1 MSKMR
6 FRAANAFGAVMLGLA
21 CVAFTLAARAAIS
34 PSETPGAQ
42 DASAV
47 VKSRTY
53 VSLEPVPRGREFQVA
68 VVVEIA
74 HGFHMNSHKPTDPYL
89 IPTTLTAQLP
99 AGFQLLDTVYPQGTL
114 ENFSFS
120 PNKPLDVYTGSVTLR
135 LRLSSQADVARGAT
149 KIPITLR
156 YQACNDTICLPP
168 MKVPVDAK
176 IEVAEA
182 TTKAQPLHPEIFSSG
197 HFQPLK

>member
-1 MSKMR
+1 
-6 FRAANAFGAVMLGLA
+6 MLALS
-21 CVAFTLAARAAIS
+21 CIAFTLAARAAI
-34 PSETPGAQ
+34 PPGEAAGAQ

-47 VKSRTY
+47 VKSHTY

-74 HGFHMNSHKPTDPYL
+74 RGFHMNSHKPTDPYL
-89 IPTTLTAQLP
+89 IPTTLTVQLP

-135 LRLSSQADVARGAT
+135 LRLSAQADAARGAA

-156 YQACNDTICLPP
+156 YQACNDTTCLPP
-168 MKVPVDAK
+168 VKLPVDAK

-182 TTKAQPLHPEIFSSG
+182 GVKAHPLHPEIFSSG
-197 HFQPLK
+197 HIQPLQ